1 MAGRR
6 MVREQVR
13 QPHVPPSSS
22 VGLSA
27 RALLGLSSTL
37 ICHAQLI
44 QSPCPL
50 SSAHRPTV
58 SALRSGICRPPLQ
71 KSSNNKGIILWQ
83 NASSRIGLHSRDC
96 TCMVMA
102 IQPRR
107 SECVEQPVGKRRR
120 CAAGKSSVFEPERFR
135 ARARLHIQ
143 PPDRR
148 GYASKGGGRIVEAR
162 AIRATVAPST
172 RHRLLASCWKTEDWH
187 GCSGHVLASNII
199 SHIQYT
205 HTR

>member
-1 MAGRR
+1 MLWRGKSGRMADGERAL
-6 MVREQVR
+6 R

-37 ICHAQLI
+37 LCHAQLI

-58 SALRSGICRPPLQ
+58 SALRSGICRPTLQ
-71 KSSNNKGIILWQ
+71 KSSNNKEMQACGK
-83 NASSRIGLHSRDC
+83 NASSRIEMLSRDC
-96 TCMVMA
+96 TCKAMA

-107 SECVEQPVGKRRR
+107 SECVEQLVGKRRR
-120 CAAGKSSVFEPERFR
+120 CAAGKSSVFEPERL
-135 ARARLHIQ
+135 AVPRARLHIQ

-148 GYASKGGGRIVEAR
+148 GYASKGGGRIVEACAR
-162 AIRATVAPST
+162 
-172 RHRLLASCWKTEDWH
+172 
-187 GCSGHVLASNII
+187 
-199 SHIQYT
+199 
-205 HTR
+205 